1 MIMMIFY
8 ITILDG
14 TVPVEILATCAICS
28 LYSPAAGREII
39 TLFRSL
45 SVSNSDCS
53 IMLVCRNHGCMHQL
67 TR

>member
-14 TVPVEILATCAICS
+14 TVPTEILAACAICS
-28 LYSPAAGREII
+28 LYSPVCREII

-45 SVSNSDCS
+45 SVSNSGCS
-53 IMLVCRNHGCMHQL
+53 IMLVCPNHGYMHQL
-67 TR
+67 TG